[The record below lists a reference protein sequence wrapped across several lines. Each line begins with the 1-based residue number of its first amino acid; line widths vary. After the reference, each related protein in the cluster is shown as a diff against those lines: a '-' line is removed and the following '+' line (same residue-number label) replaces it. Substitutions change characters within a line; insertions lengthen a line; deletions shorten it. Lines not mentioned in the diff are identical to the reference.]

1 LDRAGA
7 ARKLKYFVVSILSI
21 LLIPFVA
28 IAQTPRA
35 SKPAETEEPPV
46 VQQILSKA
54 TSSAERAIDG
64 VFSAGEPRLPLGPV
78 DVLREYEAEM
88 IRVANRLS
96 SELATISKAKRE
108 NRIRSDEAEYLIA
121 ERYRVAMMQH
131 EVLSALHE
139 NFKNELAE
147 TPESTPAVGVLNI
160 DRKVYTPAGSHP

>member
-1 LDRAGA
+1 M
-7 ARKLKYFVVSILSI
+7 KYFVVILWI
-21 LLIPFVA
+21 LLTPFA
-28 IAQTPRA
+28 GRAQTPRA
-35 SKPAETEEPPV
+35 RQSAQTDEPPV

-54 TSSAERAIDG
+54 TNSTDKVIEG
-64 VFSAGEPRLPLGPV
+64 VLSAGEPELPLGPA

-96 SELATISKAKRE
+96 AELASISQAKRD

-139 NFKNELAE
+139 NIEHDLAQ
-147 TPESTPAVGVLNI
+147 TPAEAPAVGVLNI
-160 DRKVYTPAGSHP
+160 DRKVYTPVGRRP